1 MLWATLYCSFAKQHF
16 WLVHRKQG
24 LPRRPETVF
33 TLDGAKRAIITVKL
47 LHFTTIEPRPFPK
60 RGSRHVTTSESGS
73 HMRRWI
79 ALEPGA
85 ILLSYQCGLLLIEL
99 WSGYRFVGQSDVKW
113 QIRTSC
119 WLVVYDWLSKGE
131 NTSHD
136 VINKR
141 QTRSLDEVTNCV
153 DWSPMKQ
160 LIQSRRRCNFCKNT
174 ESKSWYV

>member
-1 MLWATLYCSFAKQHF
+1 MWRLRHVVKVRWCWERHCTVHCSFAKQHF

-60 RGSRHVTTSESGS
+60 RGSRHVTTSKTGS

-85 ILLSYQCGLLLIEL
+85 TRGILLSYQCGLPLIEL
-99 WSGYRFVGQSDVKW
+99 WSGYRFVEQKWRQVTDTYILLISGIRLIVK
-113 QIRTSC
+113 RRK
-119 WLVVYDWLSKGE
+119 Y
-131 NTSHD
+131 
-136 VINKR
+136 
-141 QTRSLDEVTNCV
+141 VT
-153 DWSPMKQ
+153 W
-160 LIQSRRRCNFCKNT
+160 RH
-174 ESKSWYV
+174 